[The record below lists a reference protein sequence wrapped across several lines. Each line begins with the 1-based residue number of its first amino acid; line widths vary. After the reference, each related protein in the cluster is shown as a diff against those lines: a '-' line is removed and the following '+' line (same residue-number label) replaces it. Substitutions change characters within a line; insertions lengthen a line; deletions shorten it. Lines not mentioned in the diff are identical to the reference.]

1 MEARVVMREIR
12 SQLDSI
18 MVLAAALSIQDPRAR
33 PLDMQA
39 AAYDWKETGFGQ

>member
-1 MEARVVMREIR
+1 MCEIR

-18 MVLAAALSIQDPRAR
+18 MVLAAALSVQDPRAR

-39 AAYDWKETGFGQ
+39 AAYDRKETDFGQ